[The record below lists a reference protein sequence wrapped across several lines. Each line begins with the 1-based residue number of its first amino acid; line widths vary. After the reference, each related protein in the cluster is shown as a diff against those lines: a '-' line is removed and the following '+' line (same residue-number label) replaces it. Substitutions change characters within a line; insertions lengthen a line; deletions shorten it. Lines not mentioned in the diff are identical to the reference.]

1 MFWKCA
7 QNLRNSKTFW
17 TCAQDLHR
25 ITRYCRNPARKWWKQ
40 IISPE
45 AGDFW
50 FTNFKCWKFKEPTIT
65 LDDDT
70 TMILEI
76 LGANFYSWWWKWWWW
91 WWWWFAGSKYDQ
103 SATECSLC
111 LQLSERKTWKV
122 ITQKKKAWPVHALCC
137 RTEETHVAV
146 LTVWRLRAWRH
157 ECCPLKVQ
165 PPPPFHPRH
174 HQGQRLLVK
183 TSWMLGTVIKPD

>member
-1 MFWKCA
+1 MHKTLIDSKTFLTEALKPETARDSKMFWKCA

-50 FTNFKCWKFKEPTIT
+50 FTNFKCWKFKKPTIT

-111 LQLSERKTWKV
+111 W
-122 ITQKKKAWPVHALCC
+122 QKW
-137 RTEETHVAV
+137 EEDLKSYNPEEKSLTCPCTV
-146 LTVWRLRAWRH
+146 L
-157 ECCPLKVQ
+157 
-165 PPPPFHPRH
+165 
-174 HQGQRLLVK
+174 
-183 TSWMLGTVIKPD
+183 